1 MLLTCENCETIFR
14 IESAQLKA
22 PNQKV
27 RCSVC
32 KYVWAPDV
40 DDNAPTDPQF
50 VKDSFLVLRMPM
62 LICAIVIFV
71 VSVMSFNRG
80 VISAYVPSTIGLF
93 DMTGLEIRPEIDQLE
108 VRDLK
113 ANVSGD
119 TLRISGL
126 LANKSQFRAHAA
138 PLQVTVSD
146 KDGVVILTK
155 RLLPNDAFITGNGTT
170 DFFAQMT
177 IDETAQAEVRVAPLA
192 MRLTPQG
199 ESAAN

>member
-14 IESAQLKA
+14 IESAQLKT

-32 KYVWAPDV
+32 KHVWAPEIEQS
-40 DDNAPTDPQF
+40 APADPQLM
-50 VKDSFLVLRMPM
+50 KDSISVLRLPM
-62 LICAIVIFV
+62 LICAVMILL
-71 VSVMSFNRG
+71 VSLISFNRG
-80 VISAYVPSTIGLF
+80 IISAYVPSTIGLF
-93 DMTGLEIRPEIDQLE
+93 DVTGLEIRPAIDQLE

-113 ANVSGD
+113 ATVLGD

-155 RLLPNDAFITGNGTT
+155 RLLPSEAFITGHGTT

-177 IDETAQAEVRVAPLA
+177 IEQTAQAEVRVAPLA
-192 MRLTPQG
+192 MRLTP
-199 ESAAN
+199 